1 VIPNLITWSN
11 LIAEEDLMSEDP
23 NEFVSFNKDLLTD
36 RLTDTLRTRVAK
48 LLYQISLLTNH
59 NEKYY
64 FVN

>member
-1 VIPNLITWSN
+1 MIPNLITWSN